1 MEILHLR
8 MTVGPNLYST
18 QTHKLIVARIRLAA
32 GETEQTLQAA
42 IENALNLQNQA
53 LNLDLNFQHIRPLT
67 DKGCYSAV
75 FESPSETIGSA
86 ALRASVF
93 GETETS
99 NIHARLQTNWTA
111 QWGSAG
117 LRPLIQEATRR
128 GIPHLP
134 LNGDSLI
141 QLGYGCQQQRIKGSI
156 TELTSQIGLDIASD
170 RALCSRLLRSMD
182 MPATLAEEVYHC
194 DDLQRSLR
202 KIDFPIVMSLPLKEQ
217 LPTVVLDDWE
227 TASAVLEM
235 ALKRVEHVLVE
246 PYISGHD
253 YQVLMVSHKFT
264 AAALCPG
271 VLVEDDDGVNL
282 AKMMTKA
289 ATQRPKRGAAIKRL
303 HLSLQSVKW
312 IGQHA
317 YELQQVLQALEQLN
331 ESDIEEFSAAS
342 AHMDV
347 SVQVHPDNVA
357 LFERVSRFIGLDV
370 CGIQLRAE
378 GLDRMLVEQPGK
390 ILRVLAAPDLSL
402 NDFQSKSA
410 GVNVYKPVID
420 QLFPNESTGRIPVI
434 AITGTNGK
442 TTTTR
447 LVAHLMNTAGRK
459 VGFTSSDGVY
469 VQGFRIQEGDC
480 TGEQA
485 TWTLLKDPEVD
496 TAVLEYPRGGIIRA
510 GLGFDQCDVGVV
522 LNVAAD
528 HLGTRD
534 IHTIEEMAEVK
545 AVVAK
550 SVCPQGFAVLNADD
564 DLVYGMRH
572 QIQSKAA
579 LFSLD
584 AGNARLEE
592 SEFRCFVRDGELFL
606 ARGSMCDV
614 VAKLPDIPITFG
626 GQALFN
632 VQNVMAASLAAYCH
646 GLSIGTIRR
655 ALMTFDPG
663 LAGTP
668 GRMNFFYGDRF
679 RVLVDYAHN
688 AASMLML
695 KQFLDRARTEARRV
709 GVLGGTGDR
718 LDKDI
723 MEIGS
728 LATDMFDL
736 LIIREDRDLRGREA
750 GETAALVE
758 AGVRANASPIPTKVI
773 LDPMDA
779 VRFAIE
785 NAQTNDLICI
795 LGGDVED
802 SLNVVREY
810 CRSTR

>member
-1 MEILHLR
+1 
-8 MTVGPNLYST
+8 MTVGPNLYSV
-18 QTHKLIVARIRLAA
+18 QTHTLIVARIRLTG
-32 GETEQTLQAA
+32 GETEQSLQAV
-42 IENALNLQNQA
+42 IDKALDLQNEA
-53 LNLDLNFQHIRPLT
+53 LKLDLSFQHIQPLS
-67 DKGCYSAV
+67 DNSCYNAV
-75 FESPSETIGSA
+75 FESPSEAIGSA
-86 ALRASVF
+86 ALRACVSR
-93 GETETS
+93 EQKPS
-99 NIHARLQTNWTA
+99 DIHAHLQAIWNA
-111 QWGSAG
+111 QRGPSC

-128 GIPHLP
+128 GIPHLS

-141 QLGYGCQQQRIKGSI
+141 QLGYGCQQQRINGSI

-170 RALCSRLLRSMD
+170 RALCGRLLRSMD
-182 MPATLAEEVYHC
+182 MPAVQPEEVYHS

-202 KIDFPIVMSLPLKEQ
+202 KLGFPIVMSLPSMEL
-217 LPTVVLDDWE
+217 LPTLVFDDEE
-227 TASAVLEM
+227 TAIAALEM
-235 ALKRVEHVLVE
+235 ALKVAQHVLVE
-246 PYISGHD
+246 PSISGHD
-253 YQVLMVSHKFT
+253 YQVLLVSHKFT
-264 AAALCPG
+264 AAAMRPG
-271 VLVEDDDGVNL
+271 VIVKDEGGANL
-282 AKMMTKA
+282 AKMMTA
-289 ATQRPKRGAAIKRL
+289 AARQQQRGDAVDVLKRL
-303 HLSLQSVKW
+303 YLSFESVKW
-312 IGQHA
+312 LEQHA
-317 YELQQVLQALEQLN
+317 YNLQQVLRAFQQLDL
-331 ESDIEEFSAAS
+331 SDLDDFATTAAH
-342 AHMDV
+342 ADV
-347 SVQVHPDNVA
+347 STLVHPDNVT
-357 LFERVSRFIGLDV
+357 LFERVSRFVGLDI
-370 CGIQLRAE
+370 CGVHLRAD
-378 GLDRMLVEQPGK
+378 GLNRNLSEQAGK
-390 ILRVLAAPDLSL
+390 ILRVCASPDLSL
-402 NDFQSKSA
+402 NDFPCEPRA
-410 GVNVYKPVID
+410 VNVYKPVID
-420 QLFPNESTGRIPVI
+420 QLFPNEATGRIPVI
-434 AITGTNGK
+434 AVTGTNGK

-447 LVAHLMNTAGRK
+447 LIAHLMNTAGRK

-510 GLGFDQCDVGVV
+510 GLGFDQCDIGVV

-564 DLVYGMRH
+564 DRVYAMRD

-584 AGNARLEE
+584 ANNVRLED
-592 SEFRCFVRDGELFL
+592 SEFRCFVREGELMI
-606 ARGSMCDV
+606 ARSSMFDV
-614 VAKLPDIPITFG
+614 VAKLSDIPITFG

-632 VQNVMAASLAAYCH
+632 VQNVMAASLVAYCH

-668 GRMNFFYGDRF
+668 GRMNFFYGDHF

-688 AASMLML
+688 AASMHML
-695 KQFLDRARTEARRV
+695 KQFLDRSRTEARRV

-728 LATDMFDL
+728 LAAGMFDF
-736 LIIREDRDLRGREA
+736 LIIREDRDLRGREE
-750 GETAALVE
+750 GETAALIE
-758 AGVRANASPIPTKVI
+758 AGVLANESPVPCKVI
-773 LDPMDA
+773 LDPMGA

-810 CRSTR
+810 CRPTR